1 MLTQKGNR
9 KLQLF
14 RLQAPQAT
22 HLIVEKTI
30 AMNRLLLLLPIMG
43 LLLFGC
49 SNEPTA
55 ESPEYD
61 VCIYGGTSAGVIA
74 AHAAGKLGL
83 KTLLIEPGTHLGG
96 LSSSGLGSTDIG
108 NKHAVTGLS
117 RDFYRRLGDHYGIF
131 EAWTFEPSLA
141 EKTFEEYIAEVEV
154 DVWRQHRLQ
163 SAEKEGTNIQRIT
176 VEDLTAGGASKQVSA
191 RMFIDCTYEGDLLAA
206 AGVSYTI
213 GREANSTYNE
223 TLNGVQLRKYHQF
236 EDGIDPYVVAGDST
250 SGLLWGINDEPLSP
264 DGTGDKKVQAYNF
277 RLCWSDDPDNQVPF
291 SETRPEGYNPE
302 KYALLLRLLESREAK
317 GKKRHDAGTYFII
330 NRMPNHKTDINNRGA
345 FSTDHIGANWD
356 YPEASYEE
364 REAIRQDHEDYIK
377 GLCYF
382 LATDPRVPK
391 RVQDDLNTWG
401 WAKDEFTD
409 NGNFPHQMYVR
420 EARRMI
426 GETVMTEH
434 HCLGDEVVQDPIG
447 LAAYTMDS
455 HNCDRVV
462 IHKDG
467 KAMVKNEGNVEVG
480 GFPPFPI
487 GYSALTPKASE
498 CTNLLV
504 PVALSASH
512 IAYGSIRME
521 PVFMVMGQVTAIAA
535 QLAIEGQKTV
545 QEVDHQKI
553 VDLMNTDPLLN
564 GTRPDI
570 LVDNT
575 DAGQVEAVGT
585 WQDTSRWMGQY
596 KTNYAMTDPKESE
609 ASQFSFQTPVERP
622 GKYQLYLYVP
632 SRPRGMEAEWAT
644 TLPVT
649 ITHQESQTQKTI
661 DLQVHE
667 RDWVDLGSY
676 SFEQGGQCQLT
687 LNAGTANGPVAADAL
702 LLVPTN

>member
-1 MLTQKGNR
+1 
-9 KLQLF
+9 
-14 RLQAPQAT
+14 
-22 HLIVEKTI
+22 
-30 AMNRLLLLLPIMG
+30 MNRLFLLFPVLG
-43 LLLFGC
+43 LLLFSCG
-49 SNEPTA
+49 NEPSP
-55 ESPEYD
+55 EGPEYD
-61 VCIYGGTSAGVIA
+61 LCIYGGTSAGVMA

-96 LSSSGLGSTDIG
+96 LSASGLGSTDIG

-117 RDFYRRLGDHYGIF
+117 RDFYRQLGDHYGIF
-131 EAWTFEPSLA
+131 EAWTFEPSVA
-141 EKTFEEYIAEVEV
+141 EATFEEYIADVEI
-154 DVWRQHRLQ
+154 DVWRQHRLVA
-163 SAEKEGTNIQRIT
+163 AEKDGTDIQQIT
-176 VEDLTAGGASKQVSA
+176 IEDLNQGNTQKKVTARV
-191 RMFIDCTYEGDLLAA
+191 FIDCTYEGDLLAA
-206 AGVSYTI
+206 AGVSHTI
-213 GREANSTYNE
+213 GRESNSTYNE

-236 EDGIDPYVVAGDST
+236 EDGIDPYVVPGDST

-264 DGTGDKKVQAYNF
+264 NGTGDRKAQAYNF
-277 RLCWSDDPDNQVPF
+277 RLCWSDDPANQVPF
-291 SETRPEGYNPE
+291 SETRPDNYDPE
-302 KYALLLRLLESREAK
+302 RYALLLRLLESREAK
-317 GKKRHDAGTYFII
+317 GWERHNAATYFII

-345 FSTDHIGANWD
+345 FSTDYIGGNWD
-356 YPEASYEE
+356 YPEGTYEE
-364 REAIRQDHEDYIK
+364 RQAIGQDHEDYIK

-401 WAKDEFTD
+401 WAKDEFTE
-409 NGNFPHQMYVR
+409 NGYFPHQMYVR

-426 GETVMTEH
+426 GATVMTEH
-434 HCLGDEVVQDPIG
+434 HCLGEEVVEDPIG

-467 KAMVKNEGNVEVG
+467 QAMVKNEGNVEVG

-487 GYSALTPKASE
+487 GYSALTPKAEE

-535 QLAIEGQKTV
+535 KLAIDGQKTV
-545 QEVDHQKI
+545 QQVDYQKL
-553 VDLMNTDPLLN
+553 VDRMDTDPLLN

-570 LVDNT
+570 LVDNA
-575 DAGQVEAVGT
+575 DSDQVKAVGS

-596 KTNYAMTDPKESE
+596 KTDYAMIQAQSGK
-609 ASQFSFQTPVERP
+609 AQSFTFTAAVDRP

-632 SRPRGMEAEWAT
+632 RRPGKAAPNWASQ
-644 TLPVT
+644 LPVT
-649 ITHQESQTQKTI
+649 ITHQESETHKTI
-661 DLQVHE
+661 NIGAHE
-667 RDWVDLGSY
+667 RNWISLGTY
-676 SFEQGGQCQLT
+676 AFEKGGACQLT
-687 LNAGTANGPVAADAL
+687 LKASDADGPVAADAL
-702 LLVPTN
+702 LLVPNEQ